1 LGCIQSRGSF
11 FVTFLEKQ
19 KSKHYSE
26 SNDKKATTKNITT
39 NNTKKQQSHTANKNF
54 SFIFATQENHQL
66 MIALKKII
74 SATIIAII
82 SLTNTV
88 LAQIKLPAF
97 FSDGMVLQQQS
108 NAAIWGWA
116 KAGSKVKVSSS
127 WNKKT
132 YTTTANEN
140 GKWKLNI
147 ATPTAG
153 GPYEITISDGKPV
166 TIKDILIGEVWLCSG
181 QSNMEM
187 PMKGFMGQPVLNSND
202 AVFNSSNNN
211 IRLYTL
217 PRSVQRTPQDTSKN
231 SSWKPA
237 APEAVANF
245 SATAYYFGK
254 LLYEQLHV
262 PIGLVNISYGGSPVE
277 AFMNE
282 QTLQAFPEIKVPAKT
297 DTVKLNN
304 KVATVLYNGMLH
316 PFLGYTI
323 KGCIWYQGESNN
335 DRSQQYETLFPAFV
349 QQIRTQSQQGDFPF
363 YYCQI
368 APYNYYNYAAV
379 NAVNNNSAY
388 LRDAQRKALTK
399 IPNSGMAVL
408 MDIGEAFNI
417 HPMDKATGSKRLAYM
432 ALAKTYGQKGFAAE
446 SPSYD
451 SVSFANGIA
460 TIKFTNAPNGLSAF
474 GNPLLQFEI
483 AGANKVFRPTKA
495 LVSGAVVTVSAPDV
509 PAPVAVRYAFKDFV
523 VGDLFS
529 TEGFPVSSF
538 RTDDW

>member
-1 LGCIQSRGSF
+1 MFVIAAGRRGCTSFVLDFFASF
-11 FVTFLEKQ
+11 FIKKKRREK
-19 KSKHYSE
+19 E
-26 SNDKKATTKNITT
+26 SYFEKKLAIKN
-39 NNTKKQQSHTANKNF
+39 NSARQQSKT
-54 SFIFATQENHQL
+54 FIL
-66 MIALKKII
+66 YSYLKKII
-74 SATIIAII
+74 PMFAINKTITTAITIILLTPI
-82 SLTNTV
+82 SA
-88 LAQIKLPAF
+88 LAQVKLPAF
-97 FSDGMVLQQQS
+97 FSNGMVLQQQS
-108 NAAIWGWA
+108 NAAVWGWA
-116 KAGSKVKVSSS
+116 KPGATVKVSSS
-127 WNKKT
+127 WNKKN
-132 YTTTANEN
+132 YTTTTDDK

-153 GPYEITISDGKPV
+153 GPYSITISDGNAV

-202 AVFNSSNNN
+202 AVFNSTNNN
-211 IRLYTL
+211 IRLYTV

-231 SSWKPA
+231 SNWKPA

-245 SATAYYFGK
+245 SATAYFFGK
-254 LLYEQLHV
+254 ILYEQLHV
-262 PIGLVNISYGGSPVE
+262 PIGLVNVSYGGSPVE
-277 AFMNE
+277 AFMDE

-297 DTVKLNN
+297 DTAKLNN
-304 KVATVLYNGMLH
+304 KFATVLYNGMLC

-335 DRSQQYETLFPAFV
+335 DRPQQYETLFPAFV

-368 APYNYYNYAAV
+368 APYNYYNYAAA

-408 MDIGEAFNI
+408 MDIGEEFNI

-432 ALAKTYGQKGFAAE
+432 ALAKTYGQKGYASE
-446 SPSYD
+446 SPAYD

-474 GNPLLQFEI
+474 GKPLLQFEI
-483 AGANKVFRPTKA
+483 AGANKIFRPAKA

-523 VGDLFS
+523 LGDLFS